1 MIHTASLI
9 HDDVIDASETR
20 RGKESVQQA
29 WGQKKAILTGDYILS
44 ISSQILARVRNEEVV
59 QVLSQVLEDL
69 VRGEF
74 MQLGSKEDES
84 ERFNHYLRK
93 TYKKTASLVANS
105 CKSVSILA

>member
-20 RGKESVQQA
+20 RGQKSVQHA
-29 WGQKKAILTGDYILS
+29 WGQRKAILSGDFILS
-44 ISSQILARVRNEEVV
+44 VSSRILARIRNEEVV

-74 MQLGSKEDES
+74 G
-84 ERFNHYLRK
+84 H
-93 TYKKTASLVANS
+93 
-105 CKSVSILA
+105 